1 MKKCALSLPN
11 RNHKAESNYK
21 FEIFFGGGGTIESD
35 DSAARRWEDEEARE
49 FQKAKFHDD
58 TSEESSMCSNDEEDD
73 EQKRLMKRK
82 QKALLD
88 VKREITYSAYVDNI
102 ENTVKMLTASKL
114 VKLNEDARKKI
125 FVTSQ
130 ATRREHFEFFGK
142 RKAIIY

>member
-1 MKKCALSLPN
+1 M
-11 RNHKAESNYK
+11 
-21 FEIFFGGGGTIESD
+21 
-35 DSAARRWEDEEARE
+35 
-49 FQKAKFHDD
+49 
-58 TSEESSMCSNDEEDD
+58 
-73 EQKRLMKRK
+73 
-82 QKALLD
+82 D

-142 RKAIIY
+142 TKAIIYENLENTHEMFYQVKKQNFIDRAYRA